1 MEDPTAHRV
10 WDTALGQLQL
20 QVTRPNF
27 DTWLKDTVG
36 LRTENGCFIIGTP
49 SDFVSE
55 WLSAKMG
62 PVIAKTVSS
71 ILGRSV
77 ILRFQVV
84 APQGNGN
91 GHSDL
96 PPLDGAPSIA
106 AVISS
111 PTAAKKLNAKFTFE
125 RFVIGDSNRL
135 AAAAALAAADQPGAV
150 YNPLLIY
157 GGPGLGKTHL
167 LQAIAQRLSSAHRQ
181 ALYVTSEQFTNDF
194 VTAIAQ
200 NRSDEFRRRY
210 RSPQVLLIDD
220 IQFLAGKERTQ
231 EEFFHTFNDLHGDGC
246 QVVLTCDRPPRTV
259 TGLEDR
265 LCSRF
270 QWGLIADIQPPD
282 EETRLAILQSKAL
295 EQRIEITPE
304 VARLVADRAQDNIR
318 ELEGFLNR
326 VAAYASLTRSPITVD
341 IASQAL
347 NALTPPTASAPP
359 SPEAII
365 EGVARYFNLPAAA
378 ILSSTRARPV
388 AEARH
393 IAMYLLREDA
403 QLPLKLIGRLLG
415 NRDHSTVIHGC
426 RKVSTYVKT
435 PKGHRQLTD
444 IQAQVRSSH

>member
-1 MEDPTAHRV
+1 MEDSTATRV

-36 LRTENGCFIIGTP
+36 LRSENGSFIIGTP

-62 PVIAKTVSS
+62 PVIAKTVSG
-71 ILGRSV
+71 ILGRPVS
-77 ILRFQVV
+77 LRFQVV
-84 APQGNGN
+84 APPGNGN
-91 GHSDL
+91 GHGCAADL
-96 PPLDGAPSIA
+96 PPLEGTPSTA

-111 PTAAKKLNAKFTFE
+111 PAPTKKPTAKFTFE

-150 YNPLLIY
+150 YNPLFIY

-167 LQAIAQRLSSAHRQ
+167 LQAIAHRLSSAQRP

-194 VTAIAQ
+194 VPAIAQ

-210 RSPQVLLIDD
+210 RSPRVLLVDD
-220 IQFLAGKERTQ
+220 VQFLAGKDRTQ

-246 QVVLTCDRPPRTV
+246 QVVLTCDRQPRTV

-282 EETRLAILQSKAL
+282 EETRLAILKSKAL
-295 EQRIEITPE
+295 EQRIQIIPE
-304 VARLVADRAQDNIR
+304 VARLLVDRAQDNIR

-326 VAAYASLTRSPITVD
+326 IAAYASLTRSPITVD
-341 IASQAL
+341 IAHQAL
-347 NALTPPTASAPP
+347 DALTPPIASAL
-359 SPEAII
+359 SAPEGII
-365 EGVARYFNLPAAA
+365 EGVAGCLTPPAAA
-378 ILSSTRARPV
+378 
-388 AEARH
+388 
-393 IAMYLLREDA
+393 
-403 QLPLKLIGRLLG
+403 LP
-415 NRDHSTVIHGC
+415 
-426 RKVSTYVKT
+426 
-435 PKGHRQLTD
+435 
-444 IQAQVRSSH
+444 

>member
-36 LRTENGCFIIGTP
+36 LRAENGSFIIGTP

-62 PVIAKTVSS
+62 PVIAKTVSG
-71 ILGRSV
+71 ILGRPV
-77 ILRFQVV
+77 TLRFQVV

-91 GHSDL
+91 GHAFDL

-111 PTAAKKLNAKFTFE
+111 PAAAKKLSAKFPFE

-150 YNPLLIY
+150 YNPLFIY

-167 LQAIAQRLSSAHRQ
+167 LQAIAHRLSSTQRP
-181 ALYVTSEQFTNDF
+181 ALYITCEQFTNDF
-194 VTAIAQ
+194 LTALDQ
-200 NRSDEFRRRY
+200 KRQDEFRRRY
-210 RSPQVLLIDD
+210 RSPQVLLVDD
-220 IQFLAGKERTQ
+220 VQFLAGKDRTQ
-231 EEFFHTFNDLHGDGC
+231 EEFFHTVNDLHGDGC
-246 QVVLTCDRPPRTV
+246 QVVLTGDRPPRTV

-282 EETRLAILQSKAL
+282 AETRLAILQSKAL
-295 EQRIEITPE
+295 EQRIAITPE

-318 ELEGFLNR
+318 ELQGFLNR
-326 VAAYASLTRSPITVD
+326 IAAYASLTRPPITVA
-341 IASQAL
+341 IPSQAL
-347 NALTPPTASAPP
+347 NP
-359 SPEAII
+359 
-365 EGVARYFNLPAAA
+365 
-378 ILSSTRARPV
+378 
-388 AEARH
+388 
-393 IAMYLLREDA
+393 
-403 QLPLKLIGRLLG
+403 
-415 NRDHSTVIHGC
+415 
-426 RKVSTYVKT
+426 
-435 PKGHRQLTD
+435 
-444 IQAQVRSSH
+444 